1 MRITADGKLR
11 PCLLSPVEIDLKGP
25 LRAGADDKELT
36 ELLKE
41 GIKRKPYAHG
51 MVRDFPR
58 DRAMSEIGG

>member
-25 LRAGADDKELT
+25 LRAGAGEGELSA
-36 ELLKE
+36 LLKE

-51 MVRDFPR
+51 MIRDFPR
-58 DRAMSEIGG
+58 DRVMSEIGG